1 MSAQQ
6 AMQKVVDIMGVQR
19 GAHKDGL
26 QICAK
31 FEFKMPGGTNAD
43 GTALWGWNDSSAAFC
58 KNCGRRDLEHV
69 VIRDFTA
76 EAVAV
81 ERERQ
86 AARLDIATRPPA
98 RLPQITADSTAT
110 ESGAP
115 AAIGLFSVCRAPR
128 LKCTR

>member
-6 AMQKVVDIMGVQR
+6 AMQKDVDIMGVQR

-26 QICAK
+26 NLRQVRVQDAWRYK
-31 FEFKMPGGTNAD
+31 RRW
-43 GTALWGWNDSSAAFC
+43 TALWVELPRPFC